1 MQPFDG
7 GKFDKRYEDVFSPAI
22 KSAGLEPYRVD
33 KDPGVEIPINDIEKG
48 IREASVC
55 LADITTDNPN
65 VWFELGYAISANKP
79 VVLVCSRERTGKF
92 PFDVQHRTIISY
104 DSESRSDFDALEI
117 KIKDKILASLE
128 KAETLN
134 AISSNQDLAP
144 IEGLSQQELIVIA
157 SLAANVDSPNH
168 IVVVDTIRN
177 DVTRSGFTRIAFS
190 LGLKALTEKG
200 LVKYERVDDFN
211 AGEWWGYMLTKEG
224 WTWLLKNQAKFAVR
238 ATPPKE
244 DNTDVP
250 F

>member
-7 GKFDKRYEDVFSPAI
+7 GKFDKRFAEVFSPAI
-22 KSAGLEPYRVD
+22 KLAGLEPYRVD

-92 PFDVQHRTIISY
+92 PFDVQHRSIIMY
-104 DSESRSDFDALEI
+104 DSESRSDFDALET
-117 KIKDKILASLE
+117 KIKDKILATIQ
-128 KAETLN
+128 KAKTLQ

-144 IEGLSQQELIVIA
+144 IEGLSQQELIVLASIA
-157 SLAANVDSPNH
+157 GNVNFP
-168 IVVVDTIRN
+168 N
-177 DVTRSGFTRIAFS
+177 DVVSVETLRSDVTGSGFTRVAFTF
-190 LGLKALTEKG
+190 GLKALMEKDF
-200 LVKYERVDDFN
+200 VKYQSQQAEDY
-211 AGEWWGYMLTKEG
+211 EIWGYQLTSVG
-224 WTWLLKNQAKFAVR
+224 WTWVMKNQAKFAIR
-238 ATPPKE
+238 AAPEK
-244 DNTDVP
+244 TDVP